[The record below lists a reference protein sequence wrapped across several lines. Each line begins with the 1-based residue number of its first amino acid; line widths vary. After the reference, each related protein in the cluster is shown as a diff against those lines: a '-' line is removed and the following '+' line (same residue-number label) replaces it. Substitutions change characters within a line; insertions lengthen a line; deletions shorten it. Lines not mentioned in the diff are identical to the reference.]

1 MHTIDY
7 PSSILSLDVLV
18 NISKFNSVEIYSINK
33 VLFKNEDK
41 SIIVGMSDG
50 LLSIKDRRRY
60 DEKSENLKET
70 PGKGTKTTKYNPYKY
85 VSPSLVNNSP
95 VGY

>member
-1 MHTIDY
+1 
-7 PSSILSLDVLV
+7 
-18 NISKFNSVEIYSINK
+18 
-33 VLFKNEDK
+33 
-41 SIIVGMSDG
+41 MSDG

-60 DEKSENLKET
+60 DEKSENLRET
-70 PGKGTKTTKYNPYKY
+70 PGNSTKTTKYNPYKY